1 MPASPLDF
9 LLAESAREVAHRS
22 PRQFLTMG
30 NSCFGFKEKLMQRL
44 RPLPTLLIIRAFV
57 PQRRN
62 KDYCVVILGSAGVG
76 KSALVKRWVRG
87 NFRDKYVPTTEDT
100 YHQVPGGNRGTATLH
115 ITDTAGGHRHPGLQ
129 RLAIARGH
137 AFILVYSVTKKQT
150 LEELKPFYEL
160 IREIKG
166 RNLRKYPVVLVG
178 NKCDDNRRRELT
190 ARDGV
195 AYAMEWNC
203 AFLETSAKTDLN
215 VQELFHMLLNH
226 AKKPTTCLQPPQKKS
241 QMPKVAEKLLGKC
254 IIM

>member
-1 MPASPLDF
+1 
-9 LLAESAREVAHRS
+9 
-22 PRQFLTMG
+22 MG

-62 KDYCVVILGSAGVG
+62 KDYCVVILGSTGVG

-87 NFRDKYVPTTEDT
+87 NFREKYVPTMEDT
-100 YHQVPGGNRGTATLH
+100 YHQVRSGNRGTSTLH
-115 ITDTAGGHRHPGLQ
+115 ITDTAGGHRYPGLQ

-166 RNLRKYPVVLVG
+166 RNLRKYPIVLVG
-178 NKCDDNRRRELT
+178 NKCDDTRRRELT
-190 ARDGV
+190 ARDGA

-203 AFLETSAKTDLN
+203 AFLETSAKKDVN

-226 AKKPTTCLQPPQKKS
+226 AKKPPTCLQPNQKKS

-254 IIM
+254 IVM